1 MIQDDSQTY
10 FACRKPSA
18 DRTLL
23 QQRRVER
30 LKEIKDELDHLLRI
44 HRRGAACNGP
54 ADSTTSSPKAT
65 AASVPPASS
74 STMKDAMLGTVP
86 TSISGPANVVG
97 RAHNKGNAPPRR

>member
-1 MIQDDSQTY
+1 LRREVRVIQDDSQTY

-44 HRRGAACNGP
+44 HRRGAA
-54 ADSTTSSPKAT
+54 
-65 AASVPPASS
+65 
-74 STMKDAMLGTVP
+74 
-86 TSISGPANVVG
+86 
-97 RAHNKGNAPPRR
+97 